1 MKLTNIFAFILIF
14 FVIGTK
20 SLKILGVFPTINK
33 SHFAIGKG
41 IVDALH
47 DAGHDITVM
56 SPFPQKKSKERYRDV
71 EFAEVKE
78 KSEKEMN
85 LDAFDFG
92 KMPIFMMIPLM
103 PTFGISAINDVLSYE
118 SVQKLLKSKEKFDIC
133 IVEIFYLE
141 AYMALAEHHGCIL
154 ISYTTFN
161 AVGMIDEI
169 TGNISPTSYVP
180 MPFLDYTDKMTF
192 IERLWN
198 TVYTQYEKFFFHV
211 LEVPIHNYLYKKHF
225 PDAKKSFYDMLK
237 SPAIIFQNSHVS
249 TSSPR
254 PYMPN
259 VIEVCGIHVKAAKP
273 LPDDLQEFLDSAVDG
288 AILFSMGSIIQSK
301 NFPIEKRNALL
312 NVFGRLKQKVLWKF
326 EEDLPNKPNNVKIS
340 SWLPQRDVMA
350 HKNIKVFIT
359 HGGLLGTTEAMY
371 EGVPL
376 LGIPIFG
383 DQKMNMNNAVAKGYG
398 LVVNFDDITEEKIE
412 SALTKLL
419 NDPKYHDTAQSLSKI
434 FNDRPMTPQESVVY
448 WTEYAYR
455 HKGAEHLKSAGSDL
469 YYFQL
474 ISLDVYFVLFLIF
487 VVNAMIDYYVARY
500 LYRRC
505 FRKSLGKQKKN

>member
-1 MKLTNIFAFILIF
+1 MKFLNIFAVFLIF
-14 FVIGTK
+14 CVIDTH
-20 SLKILGVFPTINK
+20 SLKILGVFPTGSK
-33 SHFAIGKG
+33 SHFAIGKA

-47 DAGHDITVM
+47 DVGHDITVM
-56 SPFPQKKSKERYRDV
+56 SSFPQKKTKERYRDV
-71 EFAEVKE
+71 EFLEIRE
-78 KSEKEMN
+78 KYEKEMN
-85 LDAFDFG
+85 VSAFDFG
-92 KMPIFMMIPLM
+92 KMPVFMMVSM
-103 PTFGISAINDVLSYE
+103 MSTFGMGVIDDTLNYE
-118 SVQKLLKSKEKFDIC
+118 SVQNFLKRKEKFDVC
-133 IVEIFYLE
+133 IVEIFYME
-141 AYMALAEHHGCIL
+141 AYMAMAEHHDCIL
-154 ISYTTFN
+154 IGYTTFN
-161 AVGMIDEI
+161 AVGAIDEI

-180 MPFLDYTDKMTF
+180 MPFLDYIDKMTF

-198 TVYTQYEKFFFHV
+198 TVYTAYEKILFHV
-211 LEVPIHNYLYKKHF
+211 LEVPIQYRIYKRHF
-225 PDAKKSFYDMLK
+225 PDAKKSFYEMIK

-254 PYMPN
+254 PYLPN
-259 VIEVCGIHVKAAKP
+259 VIEVCGIHVNAAKA
-273 LPDDLQEFLDSAVDG
+273 LPNDLQEFLDSADEG
-288 AILFSMGSIIQSK
+288 AIIFSMGSFIQSK
-301 NFPIEKRNALL
+301 DFPIEKRTAFL

-326 EEDLPNKPNNVKIS
+326 EEDMPNKPDNIKIS
-340 SWLPQRDVMA
+340 SWLPQRDALA
-350 HKNIKVFIT
+350 HKNVKVFIT

-398 LVVNFDDITEEKIE
+398 QVVNFDDITEERIE

-419 NDPKYHDTAQSLSKI
+419 NDQKYFNTAKSLSKI

-455 HKGAEHLKSAGSDL
+455 HKGAEHLKSSGSDL

-487 VVNAMIDYYVARY
+487 IVNAMIDFYVARY

-505 FRKSLGKQKKN
+505 FRKASGKQKLN